1 MKCRFEEFLVN
12 YQPDLKRIVGKHL
25 ATYLHIKVEDVVGT
39 VNYQLLKNT
48 VFDNTL
54 DYPNDLLKSITM
66 NFIHIHYNFS
76 ISGDIFIFYWDTSDV
91 TNITKISITK

>member
-1 MKCRFEEFLVN
+1 MIIF
-12 YQPDLKRIVGKHL
+12 
-25 ATYLHIKVEDVVGT
+25 VEDCKFRYIKNYYFFCKLF
-39 VNYQLLKNT
+39 NYQLLKNT

-76 ISGDIFIFYWDTSDV
+76 ISGDIFLFYWDTSDV
-91 TNITKISITK
+91 TNITKISIKK